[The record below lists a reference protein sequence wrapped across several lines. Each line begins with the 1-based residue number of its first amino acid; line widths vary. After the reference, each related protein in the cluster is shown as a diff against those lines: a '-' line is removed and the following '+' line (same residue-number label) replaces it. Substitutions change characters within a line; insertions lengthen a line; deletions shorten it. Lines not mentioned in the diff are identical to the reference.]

1 MHGMLEIPE
10 GFKVPVKNEGE
21 MFTVPVE
28 FTIMNGMLLP
38 IAVDGID
45 LPAPQEEGEM
55 EGEEGMGP
63 DGSMRHEAPEGEVCS
78 ECGESEENC
87 GCDSEGMGKGKMGGG
102 GEGGGFMI
110 AIEKAMGKGK
120 R

>member
-28 FTIMNGMLLP
+28 FTVMNGMLMP
-38 IAVDGID
+38 VAIDGID
-45 LPAPQEEGEM
+45 LPAPQEEGDME
-55 EGEEGMGP
+55 EGEGEGG
-63 DGSMRHEAPEGEVCS
+63 GEG
-78 ECGESEENC
+78 
-87 GCDSEGMGKGKMGGG
+87 GGG
-102 GEGGGFMI
+102 GEDEDMGGEGGGGFMI

>member
-1 MHGMLEIPE
+1 MQGMINIPE

-28 FTIMNGMLLP
+28 FTIMDGMLMP
-38 IAVDGID
+38 IAIDGID

-55 EGEEGMGP
+55 EEGEMEEGEMEEGGP
-63 DGSMRHEAPEGEVCS
+63 QA
-78 ECGESEENC
+78 
-87 GCDSEGMGKGKMGGG
+87 
-102 GEGGGFMI
+102 GGFMV
-110 AIEKAMGKGK
+110 AIEEAMGKGK

>member
-1 MHGMLEIPE
+1 MHGLLAIPE

-28 FTIMNGMLLP
+28 FTIMHGMLLP

-55 EGEEGMGP
+55 EGEEGMGA

-87 GCDSEGMGKGKMGGG
+87 GCGSGGMGKGKMGGG
-102 GEGGGFMI
+102 EGGGFMM

-120 R
+120 S

>member
-1 MHGMLEIPE
+1 MQGLLDIPE

-21 MFTVPVE
+21 MFIVPVE

-45 LPAPQEEGEM
+45 LPAPEGEM
-55 EGEEGMGP
+55 EEEEGAGP
-63 DGSMRHEAPEGEVCS
+63 DESMQHESSEGEMCP
-78 ECGESEENC
+78 ECGKPECE
-87 GCDSEGMGKGKMGGG
+87 CDSEGMGKGQ
-102 GEGGGFMI
+102 GGFMG
-110 AIEKAMGKGK
+110 AIEAAMGKGK